1 MSFPIRKKS
10 GKRKS
15 GEPGRGTQAQGKST
29 SRKRMAGRRGYL
41 SGLSLKARV
50 FSLVVI
56 SVAGLVGV
64 GGTYWWSQT
73 LVKEATDR
81 EGAYADL
88 AALVSKMSMAAQGL
102 QDAEKTYLYQPSE
115 EAMASIQAREAEM
128 RDIGSRIEATPVAA
142 PYRSDLAQ
150 VMDTLDGIHETVAIL
165 HGAQTRIGFDQE
177 SGLRGDLGETS
188 STIEKAV
195 TKASR
200 FARNDPALAKLQL
213 AVIQVSRDEKAFLLQ
228 GNDVAEGLFE
238 VSYSRLERSLGR
250 AKLDADLKKSLGDN
264 LSRYRAAFDAYAVQ
278 KAELIRSTGLM
289 ETLFSL
295 LPPRLETLRAGAVA
309 GQADASESLESARTF
324 TLLLVAVLI
333 GASIVVSTLLG
344 LTIAASITGQLV
356 ALRKVMERLADGD
369 NDVTIPGTEGKDEMS
384 AMARTLL
391 VFRDSALEREN
402 LRATQAEDAE
412 VRDRRAGR
420 IAELVGAFETT
431 VADVLGRLTSAS
443 QDLRVAAHAV
453 EEASDN
459 VTGEAQRA
467 GQSVSIASDNV
478 GEAAAAT
485 QQMAS
490 SISEIAEQAGR
501 SREIA
506 HRALTGA
513 EETSTTMESLAQ
525 AADRIGK
532 VMHLIR
538 DIADQTN
545 LLALNATIEAAR
557 AGEAGRGFAVVAA
570 EVKEL
575 ATQTSRATEE
585 IAAQVDSIQAT
596 STIATGSISDIRQI
610 INDMNTIAISVAAAV
625 EEQSQSVDAI
635 SHNISGASARSQE
648 GAEAM
653 GGVGKASEHARRTG
667 RGVEDLSQ
675 HLAEQVETIRREVEV
690 FLDGVR
696 AA

>member
-1 MSFPIRKKS
+1 MNFSF
-10 GKRKS
+10 KRKS
-15 GEPGRGTQAQGKST
+15 GEQGRHGQGESVQT
-29 SRKRMAGRRGYL
+29 SRKRLAHAGGLL

-56 SVAGLVGV
+56 AVVGLVGV
-64 GGTYWWSQT
+64 GGTYWWSQM

-81 EGAYADL
+81 EGAYADF
-88 AALVSKMSMAAQGL
+88 AALVSEMSAAAQGL
-102 QDAEKTYLYQPSE
+102 RNAEKTYLYQPSD
-115 EAMASIQAREAEM
+115 EAMSAILAREADM
-128 RDIGSRIEATPVAA
+128 RAIAARIEASDVAA
-142 PYRSDLAQ
+142 PYRSELAG
-150 VMDTLDGIHETVAIL
+150 VMETLDDIHETAAVL
-165 HGAQTRIGFDQE
+165 HAAQTRIGFGPE
-177 SGLRGDLGETS
+177 SGLLGELGGTS

-195 TKASR
+195 TKAAR

-213 AVIQVSRDEKAFLLQ
+213 AVIQVSRDEKAFMSQ

-238 VSYSRLERSLGR
+238 VSYSRLDRALNR
-250 AKLDADLKKSLGDN
+250 AKLDADLKSELVDN
-264 LSRYRAAFDAYAVQ
+264 LSRYRAAFDGYAVE
-278 KAELIRSTGLM
+278 KAELIRSRELI

-295 LPPRLETLRAGAVA
+295 LPPRLEALRAGAVA
-309 GQADASESLESARTF
+309 GQADAGESLDRARTF
-324 TLLLVAVLI
+324 TLLLVAAII
-333 GASIVVSTLLG
+333 GAAIVVSMLLG

-356 ALRKVMERLADGD
+356 ALRKVMERLAEGD
-369 NDVTIPGTEGKDEMS
+369 NAVTIPGTRGKDELS

-391 VFRDSALEREN
+391 VFRDSALEREK
-402 LRATQAEDAE
+402 LQAAQAEDAE
-412 VRDRRAGR
+412 ARNQRAGR
-420 IAELVGAFETT
+420 IADLVGAFETT
-431 VADVLGRLTSAS
+431 VAHVLAKLTSTS
-443 QDLRVAAHAV
+443 QDLRGAAQAV

-459 VTGEAQRA
+459 VTGEARRA
-467 GQSVSIASDNV
+467 GQSVSIASENV

-490 SISEIAEQAGR
+490 SISEIADQAGR

-513 EETSTTMESLAQ
+513 EETSTTMESLAE

-585 IAAQVDSIQAT
+585 IAAQVESIQST
-596 STIATGSISDIRQI
+596 STVATASIADIRQI
-610 INDMNTIAISVAAAV
+610 IDDMNAIANSVAAAV
-625 EEQSQSVDAI
+625 EQQSQSVDAI
-635 SHNISGASARSQE
+635 SHNISGASSRSQE

-653 GGVGKASEHARRTG
+653 GGVGEASEHARRTG

-675 HLAEQVETIRREVEV
+675 HLAEQVETIRREVDV